1 VGRQPDG
8 PCLRQDQFRQQIQDR
23 AVSLLFARD
32 GVEALAALK
41 ANGQIDLVVTD
52 RDLARYRPELP
63 NRVILQYERDAE
75 CRPAR

>member
-1 VGRQPDG
+1 
-8 PCLRQDQFRQQIQDR
+8 
-23 AVSLLFARD
+23 
-32 GVEALAALK
+32 
-41 ANGQIDLVVTD
+41 VVTD